1 VCTLPSE
8 KVSEFKRE
16 SCRKRASLKSISSAQ
31 MIDCIVQDLLKYPD
45 EGAESKV
52 TVKQLVPGPN
62 KDYRWVKQLVP

>member
-1 VCTLPSE
+1 
-8 KVSEFKRE
+8 
-16 SCRKRASLKSISSAQ
+16 

-62 KDYRWVKQLVP
+62 KDYRWVKQLVPGPNKDYRWVKQLVPGPNKDYRWL

>member
-1 VCTLPSE
+1 
-8 KVSEFKRE
+8 
-16 SCRKRASLKSISSAQ
+16 

-62 KDYRWVKQLVP
+62 KDYRWVRQLVPRLTKDYRWVK